1 MSYPIRTF
9 QSKINIKA
17 TEMLVEKLY
26 YCICDEKLFLFYKD
40 KDLLLNCFEIN
51 EVSLINKIK
60 KIKDKN
66 YIDKILDEYIDTNLN
81 IK

>member
-1 MSYPIRTF
+1 MMYPIQTF
-9 QSKINIKA
+9 QSKINIQT
-17 TEMLVEKLY
+17 TEMLIEKLY
-26 YCICDEKLFLFYKD
+26 YCIHDEKLFLFYKD

-51 EVSLINKIK
+51 EPSLISKIK

-66 YIDKILDEYIDTNLN
+66 YIDEILEEYIRTNLN